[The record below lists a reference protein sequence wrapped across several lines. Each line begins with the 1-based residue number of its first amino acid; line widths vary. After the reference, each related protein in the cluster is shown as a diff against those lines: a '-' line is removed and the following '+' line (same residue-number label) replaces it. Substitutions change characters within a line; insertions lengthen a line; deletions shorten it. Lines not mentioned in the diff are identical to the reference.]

1 MSEVSDFLKNIVDDF
16 NSKINEI
23 YTNKML
29 EHRRDIS
36 CNLSDGYTEKH
47 GELDTDSLPSWSNDI
62 NRYILSI
69 DENRYIIQH
78 TSVYKNVTNNKQDI
92 VIDNYGDFIMIPN
105 ENNTPY
111 KYNSISKYMLPNI
124 LIDTIK
130 NFSSGMRL
138 SNYINFL
145 QQIQIISKDYYN
157 RFTKYKSLHQ
167 SDELLKQIEQLK
179 EENSKKNILIKSLR
193 EENNKLN
200 NLIANIKEKNDE
212 TDKLKQLNKKYI
224 KTIVELNTQNVK
236 KCASESESESD
247 DNSSNSESE
256 SASAPET
263 EPESDSDDNL

>member
-16 NSKINEI
+16 NSKISEI

-36 CNLSDGYTEKH
+36 CNLSDGYTEKY
-47 GELDTDSLPSWSNDI
+47 GELNTDSLPSWSSDI

-111 KYNSISKYMLPNI
+111 KYNSISKYILPNI

-130 NFSSGMRL
+130 NFSSGVRL

-167 SDELLKQIEQLK
+167 SEEQQK
-179 EENSKKNILIKSLR
+179 EDNSKKNILIKSLR

-200 NLIANIKEKNDE
+200 NLIATIKEKNNE
-212 TDKLKQLNKKYI
+212 ADKLKQLNNKYI

-236 KCASESESESD
+236 KCASESDSESD
-247 DNSSNSESE
+247 DNSSDSESE

-263 EPESDSDDNL
+263 ESDSDANV

>member
-16 NSKINEI
+16 NSKISEI

-47 GELDTDSLPSWSNDI
+47 GELDTDSLPSWSSDI

-111 KYNSISKYMLPNI
+111 KYNSISKYILPNI

-130 NFSSGMRL
+130 NFSSGVRL

-167 SDELLKQIEQLK
+167 SEEQLK
-179 EENSKKNILIKSLR
+179 KDNNDKNVLIKSLR

-200 NLIANIKEKNDE
+200 NLIATIKEKNNE
-212 TDKLKQLNKKYI
+212 TDKLKQLNNKYI

-236 KCASESESESD
+236 KCVSESDSESD
-247 DNSSNSESE
+247 DNSSDSESE

-263 EPESDSDDNL
+263 ESDSDANV

>member
-1 MSEVSDFLKNIVDDF
+1 
-16 NSKINEI
+16 
-23 YTNKML
+23 
-29 EHRRDIS
+29 
-36 CNLSDGYTEKH
+36 
-47 GELDTDSLPSWSNDI
+47 
-62 NRYILSI
+62 
-69 DENRYIIQH
+69 
-78 TSVYKNVTNNKQDI
+78 

-111 KYNSISKYMLPNI
+111 KYNSISKYILPNI

-130 NFSSGMRL
+130 NFSSGVRL

-167 SDELLKQIEQLK
+167 SEEQQK
-179 EENSKKNILIKSLR
+179 EDNSKKNILIKSLR

-200 NLIANIKEKNDE
+200 NLIATIKEKNNE
-212 TDKLKQLNKKYI
+212 TDKLKQLNNKYI

-236 KCASESESESD
+236 KCASESDSESD
-247 DNSSNSESE
+247 DNSSDSESE

-263 EPESDSDDNL
+263 ESDSDANV